1 LKANRARDEAT
12 LKDIDKDKKL
22 LIEWLRTSIGTT
34 YAQATQASNDNLLG
48 VDMSR
53 WGGDRDAAAK
63 RRGAPWAKR
72 IAVMQDCDEYV
83 RRKMRD
89 YCHWHSW
96 QV

>member
-1 LKANRARDEAT
+1 MRA
-12 LKDIDKDKKL
+12 
-22 LIEWLRTSIGTT
+22 
-34 YAQATQASNDNLLG
+34 
-48 VDMSR
+48 M
-53 WGGDRDAAAK
+53 GGDRDAAAK

-72 IAVMQDCDEYV
+72 VAVMQDCDEYV